1 MSKRSRGEAM
11 LMAAKKEKVASGPR
25 QDPLMS
31 QSSING
37 EVSTSSLTKQQE
49 LYLKMPT
56 TGTIYSEVTK
66 GRREEGKRASPYKD
80 TKPSSPQST
89 IKSERFDPE
98 LEIDEPIQIS

>member
-11 LMAAKKEKVASGPR
+11 LMAAKKGKVASGPR

-66 GRREEGKRASPYKD
+66 GRRERRAKELLL
-80 TKPSSPQST
+80 TKTQSLPLHNLQSS
-89 IKSERFDPE
+89 
-98 LEIDEPIQIS
+98 LNV